1 MNFKKLLNIVII
13 SLLFCFY
20 SFFAQATEL
29 QCEKFSRSIIESV
42 SDEDIYP
49 YMEKRNDIGIIYDYE
64 WDAESRLISIKRNE
78 KNYPI
83 IRFSLFNKNILPGQA
98 VKAFNGIDLSNKKDD
113 EIKELH
119 KNSKKKIKF
128 N

>member
-1 MNFKKLLNIVII
+1 MNFKKLLNIII
-13 SLLFCFY
+13 IGIFFSSH

-64 WDAESRLISIKRNE
+64 CYFCS
-78 KNYPI
+78 
-83 IRFSLFNKNILPGQA
+83 
-98 VKAFNGIDLSNKKDD
+98 
-113 EIKELH
+113 
-119 KNSKKKIKF
+119 
-128 N
+128 